1 MSDPMNRPNPD
12 PTRGN
17 VPPPVDPPPGEPRKG
32 NPLLWIL
39 VLIALLALAWYF
51 LSQRDGVPVPP
62 PEPTAPIGQTDTET
76 PDGDTASRT
85 DRPARKPA
93 ASTRQSAATADRE
106 ATVSSQVA
114 PDYPVAAARNREEG
128 TVLVRAEVDAAGK
141 PTNVEGVRRSG
152 SRDLDRAAV
161 AAVKRW
167 SFQPAIRDGK
177 AVASTVQVPVEFTLD
192 RM

>member
-1 MSDPMNRPNPD
+1 MSDPIDRSNSD

-51 LSQRDGVPVPP
+51 LSQRDRVPVPP
-62 PEPTAPIGQTDTET
+62 PEPTAPIGQAET
-76 PDGDTASRT
+76 QAPDGDAASPANRA
-85 DRPARKPA
+85 ARKPA
-93 ASTRQSAATADRE
+93 TSPRRAAATPDRE
-106 ATVSSQVA
+106 ATVASQVA
-114 PDYPVAAARNREEG
+114 PDYPVTAARKREEG
-128 TVLVRAEVDAAGK
+128 TVMVRAEVDAAGK
-141 PTNVEGVRRSG
+141 PTTVEVVRRSG
-152 SRDLDRAAV
+152 SRELDRAAV
-161 AAVKRW
+161 DAVKRW

-177 AVASTVQVPVEFTLD
+177 AVASTVQVPVEFNLD